1 MQEQP
6 GVSPEHDPM
15 SIPYPSQGETVT
27 QPESVRRD
35 TAAPA
40 APAPAAGAGH
50 ADAALIAKVKAEI
63 DADAARLTGIFKDIH
78 EHPELGFMETR
89 TADIVARE
97 LKALGFEVTTG
108 IGKTGVV
115 GILRNGDD
123 PTVMYRAD
131 MDANAVEE
139 ATGLPYASKVRGH
152 RGDGKEVP
160 VGHMCGHDAHVTWML
175 GMAKALVAA
184 KADWHG
190 TLILVGQP
198 AEELGAGAKAMVDDG
213 LYERYGV
220 PVPDYLYGLHT
231 APLPTGTLISGSG
244 ARMAGT
250 DLIDVTFHGIGGHGS
265 SPQTTKDPIIMAA
278 LAIVEYQM
286 IISRAID
293 PQEAAVLTVG
303 SVQAGNDNNVI
314 PSEALVKIN
323 LRWFKP
329 AVREQLVKGI
339 ENINRSIAS
348 AYGLPDHLLPTMT
361 MKGSVPP
368 LINDASLVERIN
380 VPLKRELGEQRV
392 LTDFPALMGSEDC
405 QMLMGDKQSI
415 KLAYLQVGTAPPK
428 IFAQARAEGKFIPF
442 SNHNPDYQ
450 VDLDAIPLG
459 AKLAAVGVLE
469 MLASPTL

>member
-175 GMAKALVAA
+175 GMARHWSRQRQTGMAPSFWSASPPRSL
-184 KADWHG
+184 
-190 TLILVGQP
+190 
-198 AEELGAGAKAMVDDG
+198 ELARRRWWTTDCMNAMAF
-213 LYERYGV
+213 RC
-220 PVPDYLYGLHT
+220 
-231 APLPTGTLISGSG
+231 
-244 ARMAGT
+244 
-250 DLIDVTFHGIGGHGS
+250 
-265 SPQTTKDPIIMAA
+265 PIISMVC
-278 LAIVEYQM
+278 IPRRCP
-286 IISRAID
+286 RA
-293 PQEAAVLTVG
+293 
-303 SVQAGNDNNVI
+303 
-314 PSEALVKIN
+314 
-323 LRWFKP
+323 R
-329 AVREQLVKGI
+329 
-339 ENINRSIAS
+339 
-348 AYGLPDHLLPTMT
+348 
-361 MKGSVPP
+361 
-368 LINDASLVERIN
+368 
-380 VPLKRELGEQRV
+380 
-392 LTDFPALMGSEDC
+392 
-405 QMLMGDKQSI
+405 
-415 KLAYLQVGTAPPK
+415 
-428 IFAQARAEGKFIPF
+428 
-442 SNHNPDYQ
+442 
-450 VDLDAIPLG
+450 
-459 AKLAAVGVLE
+459 
-469 MLASPTL
+469 